1 MLKLT
6 SLVLRRIVLA
16 LILGP
21 LGVAVHAANSFP
33 ALSRPALVART
44 PERQVMQAAAKA
56 GERIVAVGE
65 RGLVI
70 LSDTGGKT
78 WKQAARVPVSVTLT
92 AVCFVNEKLGW
103 AVGHGGTV
111 LHTADGG
118 DTWEVQANGEQLAK
132 AAQHEAEEYARLN
145 PNATNTDRLLKSA
158 QQLVADGPDKPL
170 LDVKFRDAQNG
181 WVLGA
186 FNLFF
191 ETRDGGKS
199 WTGLRHLIDNPKEMH
214 LYAMHA
220 NKAEVYIVGEQGQ
233 MHRSN
238 DAGQT
243 FQPLKSPYSGS
254 WFSVASAR
262 DGSVVAGGLRGNT
275 FRSSNHGESWQKIEG
290 LPPISIVSISPL
302 TDGTVLLVNQA
313 GQLFSLGQDETA
325 TLLKT
330 PALPPAS
337 SVLPI
342 NAATVLLVGV
352 AGVIPIAV
360 NAAASGNS
368 K

>member
-1 MLKLT
+1 MLNLK
-6 SLVLRRIVLA
+6 SFVSSHMVLA
-16 LILGP
+16 IILGSV
-21 LGVAVHAANSFP
+21 GAVAHAVNAFP
-33 ALSRPALVART
+33 ALGRPALVVRA

-56 GERIVAVGE
+56 GERLVAVGE

-70 LSDTGGKT
+70 LSDNGAKT
-78 WKQAARVPVSVTLT
+78 WKQAVRVPVSVTLT

-111 LHTADGG
+111 LHTVDGG
-118 DTWEVQANGEQLAK
+118 DNWAVQVNGEQLAK
-132 AAQHEAEEYARLN
+132 VALQEAEEYARLN
-145 PNATNTDRLLKSA
+145 PNANNADRLLKSA
-158 QQLVADGPDKPL
+158 QQLLADGPDKPL

-181 WVLGA
+181 WVVGA
-186 FNLFF
+186 FNMFF
-191 ETRDGGKS
+191 ETRDGGKN

-214 LYAMHA
+214 LYAIDATM
-220 NKAEVYIVGEQGQ
+220 NEVYIVGEQGQ
-233 MHRSN
+233 MHRST

-254 WFSVASAR
+254 WFSVVTTR

-275 FRSSNHGESWQKIEG
+275 FRSGNQGESWQKIEG
-290 LPPISIVSISPL
+290 LPPISIVSIATL
-302 TDGTVLLVNQA
+302 TDGNVVLANQA
-313 GQLFSLGQDETA
+313 GQLYFLGQSEKA

-337 SVLPI
+337 SVLPL
-342 NAATVLLVGV
+342 NAGSVLVVGG
-352 AGVIPIAV
+352 AGVIPVSA
-360 NAAASGNS
+360 NPGASGNS